1 DLPKHNEKR
10 LLNGQLDFFIG
21 QNPETIAPNLT
32 VHSTNQER
40 YLAII
45 PPCSPLYQ
53 PEKRYLAPDSL
64 AVKDLLQSPLI
75 LTASGSAIRRQI
87 DQLLQKY
94 KVEATVLIES
104 SNIYTAAALAENN
117 LGIAIV
123 PESVLQAATAT
134 PFNLYPM
141 PEELLSLTYFI
152 AHQAERA
159 LSNSEADL
167 IETFLQ
173 HV

>member
-1 DLPKHNEKR
+1 M
-10 LLNGQLDFFIG
+10 F
-21 QNPETIAPNLT
+21 
-32 VHSTNQER
+32 S
-40 YLAII
+40 
-45 PPCSPLYQ
+45 LYQ

-75 LTASGSAIRRQI
+75 LTASGSAIRRQV

-104 SNIYTAAALAENN
+104 SNIYTAALAENN

-134 PFNLYPM
+134 L
-141 PEELLSLTYFI
+141 
-152 AHQAERA
+152 
-159 LSNSEADL
+159 
-167 IETFLQ
+167 
-173 HV
+173 